1 MFPAKLAT
9 GSKDNSCG
17 VANPFVWLQRKSQL
31 VESGDGEDE
40 ESPPLPIGQIEVVL
54 GIWRDIF
61 WKLGINRNFSEV
73 CKGTVKISTGTG
85 AAEGSAVGLGC

>member
-61 WKLGINRNFSEV
+61 WKLGINTSGKYPFTRLLVYFL
-73 CKGTVKISTGTG
+73 KK
-85 AAEGSAVGLGC
+85 